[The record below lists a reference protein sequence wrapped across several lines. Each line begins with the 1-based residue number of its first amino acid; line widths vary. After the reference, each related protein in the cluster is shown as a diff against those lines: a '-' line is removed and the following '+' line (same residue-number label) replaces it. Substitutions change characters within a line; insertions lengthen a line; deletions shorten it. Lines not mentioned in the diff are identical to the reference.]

1 MKIGRYTEDEILE
14 HLTKGE
20 GRSFLGRSMYD
31 AIFDKIH
38 ALITE
43 NEQLKNDNANLK
55 ERYDNMFEC
64 HCNRVQ
70 VEKLQNNWNK
80 LKKWLIQLQKFKG
93 INQQGFSWGVAQ
105 EVLDKMQELE
115 EEKDG

>member
-14 HLTKGE
+14 HLTEGE
-20 GRSFLGRSMYD
+20 GRGFLGRSMYD
-31 AIFDKIH
+31 AIFVKIH

-55 ERYDNMFEC
+55 ERYNNMFEC

-80 LKKWLIQLQKFKG
+80 IKTWLELIVMQEREGKTIYLSFKD
-93 INQQGFSWGVAQ
+93 ILS
-105 EVLDKMQELE
+105 KMQEQE
-115 EEKDG
+115 GNNE